1 MNSFKGYSLE
11 RGNCKEYWLSAVED
25 KTSEKGIVEAVFE
38 CLNGHDAQAVSMRL
52 FGNKTDIDNA
62 SSFLKAAG
70 DEMTCPPLLI
80 VQDSPADST
89 PLSVQVHAVSSM
101 ESVPLYLDNVFVG
114 RAFEDAY
121 TKYYMLNIL
130 SDTPQ
135 ESKYVQT
142 KGVFEKALR
151 MLDAFGM
158 DFSNTIRT
166 WLYASDIL
174 SWYDELNRARNDF
187 FNAHGIY
194 DQIVPAS
201 TGIGADNVFGQS
213 LAIQLLAVCPKAD
226 DVVIQPAHSPLQSS
240 AMDYKSSFSRGIKLL
255 APDHH
260 RLSISGTASI
270 DAAGKTVFVGNAPAQ
285 LDLTMRVVNGI
296 LSDANMDWSDTVSSL
311 VYFKHRKD
319 FGLFD
324 EYCRDHGIKLPHIK
338 LHADV
343 CRDDLLF
350 ELELEAVKTV

>member
-1 MNSFKGYSLE
+1 MSSAEDQSGGKGLIES
-11 RGNCKEYWLSAVED
+11 
-25 KTSEKGIVEAVFE
+25 VFE
-38 CLNGHDAQAVSMRL
+38 FLNAHDAQAVSMRL

-62 SSFLKAAG
+62 SSFLKAVT
-70 DEMTCPPLLI
+70 DEITCPPLLT
-80 VQDSPADST
+80 VQGSPTGPT
-89 PLSVQVHAVSSM
+89 PLSVQVHAVSGMNSM
-101 ESVPLYLDNVFVG
+101 PLYLEDVFIG
-114 RAFEDAY
+114 RKFEDAY

-130 SDTPQ
+130 SDAPQ

-142 KGVFEKALR
+142 KGVFEKAHR

-187 FNAHGIY
+187 FNDHGIY

-213 LAIQLLAVCPKAD
+213 LAIQLLAVCPKGD
-226 DVVIQPAHSPLQSS
+226 DVIIQPANSPLQSS

-255 APDHH
+255 GPDHH

-270 DAAGKTVFVGNAPAQ
+270 DKAGETVFVGNTPAQ
-285 LDLTMRVVNGI
+285 VDLTMRVVKGI
-296 LSDANMDWSDTVSSL
+296 LNDAGMDWSDTVSSL

-324 EYCRDHGIKLPHIK
+324 DYCRDHGIKLPHIK

-350 ELELEAVKTV
+350 ELELEAVKTI